1 MDQNELKKA
10 AGIRSVDF
18 IKDGMTVG
26 LGTGSTVF
34 YMVEELGRRVNEEG
48 LNVQCVTTSD
58 RTWDQAV
65 NLGIKML
72 DVNEVGDIDLT
83 IDGADEIDD
92 NYQGIKGGGAAHLKE
107 KIVALNSKQVIW
119 IVDQSKIVNTLG
131 KFPLPTEVIEFGS
144 QKTFD
149 LLQSEGLNPKF
160 RRNENNELVRTDSNN
175 LVVDLYLEKINHPHL
190 LAKYLDGI
198 TGVVEHGLFLDMVN
212 TVIIGNEGQPKV
224 IENIR

>member
-34 YMVEELGRRVNEEG
+34 FMVEELGRRVQEER

-72 DVNEVGDIDLT
+72 DVNDVDHIDIT

-107 KIVALNSKQVIW
+107 KIVALNSKQVVW
-119 IVDQSKIVNTLG
+119 IVDQSKIVHTLG
-131 KFPLPTEVIEFGS
+131 KFPLPTEVIPFGS

-149 LLQSEGLNPKF
+149 LLEKEGLNPKF
-160 RRNENNELVRTDSNN
+160 RTDDQGELVKTDSNN
-175 LVVDLYLEKINHPHL
+175 LVIDLYLNEIKHPHL

-198 TGVVEHGLFLDMVN
+198 TGLVEHGLFLDMVN
-212 TVIIGNEGQPKV
+212 TVVIGNEKAPKV

>member
-26 LGTGSTVF
+26 LGTGSTVY
-34 YMVEELGRRVNEEG
+34 YMVEELGRRVQEEG

-65 NLGIKML
+65 GLGIKML
-72 DVNEVGDIDLT
+72 DLNTVGDIDLV
-83 IDGADEIDD
+83 IDGADEIDP

-107 KIVALNSKQVIW
+107 KIVALNSKKVIW
-119 IVDQSKIVNTLG
+119 IVDQSKIVDHLG
-131 KFPLPTEVIEFGS
+131 AFPLPLEVVEFGS
-144 QKTFD
+144 QKTFE
-149 LLQSEGLNPKF
+149 LLEKENLNPKF
-160 RRNENNELVRTDSNN
+160 RKDDQGQLVRTDLNN
-175 LVVDLYLEKINHPHL
+175 LVIDLYLENVQHPHL
-190 LAKYLDGI
+190 LANWLDSV

-212 TVIIGNEGQPKV
+212 TVIIGAEGQPKV
-224 IENIR
+224 IENVR

>member
-26 LGTGSTVF
+26 LGTGSTVY
-34 YMVEELGRRVNEEG
+34 YMVEELGRRVQEEG

-65 NLGIKML
+65 GLGIKML
-72 DVNEVGDIDLT
+72 DLNTVGDIDLV
-83 IDGADEIDD
+83 IDGADEIDP

-107 KIVALNSKQVIW
+107 KIVALNSKKVIW
-119 IVDQSKIVNTLG
+119 IVDQSKIVDHLG
-131 KFPLPTEVIEFGS
+131 AFPLPLEVIEFGS
-144 QKTFD
+144 QKTFE
-149 LLQSEGLNPKF
+149 LLDKENLNPKF
-160 RRNENNELVRTDSNN
+160 RKDDAGQLVRTDQNN
-175 LVVDLYLEKINHPHL
+175 LVIDLYLENIQHPHL
-190 LAKYLDGI
+190 LANWLDSV

-212 TVIIGNEGQPKV
+212 TVIIGAEGEPKV
-224 IENIR
+224 IEDVR

>member
-34 YMVEELGRRVNEEG
+34 FMVEELGRRVQEEG

-72 DVNEVGDIDLT
+72 DVNDVDHIDIT

-107 KIVALNSKQVIW
+107 KIVALNSKQVVW
-119 IVDQSKIVNTLG
+119 IVDQSKIVHTLG
-131 KFPLPTEVIEFGS
+131 KFPLPTEVIPFGS

-149 LLQSEGLNPKF
+149 LLEKEGLSPKF
-160 RRNENNELVRTDSNN
+160 RTDDQGELVKTDSNN
-175 LVVDLYLEKINHPHL
+175 LVIDLYLNEIKHPHL

-198 TGVVEHGLFLDMVN
+198 TGIVEHGLFLDMVN
-212 TVIIGNEGQPKV
+212 TVVIGNEQAPKV